1 MGDGERLAGPREGEA
16 LIHHNLEPHEEEADS
31 VNSEECCLVVSPHS
45 YTHPGVHVNKDVL

>member
-1 MGDGERLAGPREGEA
+1 MGRDWQGQREA
-16 LIHHNLEPHEEEADS
+16 DPLIHHNLEPHEEEADS